1 MKPINAMKNVPKVH
15 MASPMLAGILYASI
29 WLALGALLL
38 STMLRFG
45 SMQETQLPLYSLIVH
60 GFASLAGGFV
70 SGKRSGMRGWY
81 YGGLLGFAYGLLIL
95 LVSFLSMNTGISG
108 RTFTMLIETVICG
121 ALGGMVGVNMK
132 RS

>member
-29 WLALGALLL
+29 WLALGAILL
-38 STMLRFG
+38 STMLRWG

-60 GFASLAGGFV
+60 GCASLAGGFV
-70 SGKRSGMRGWY
+70 SGRRSGMRGWY
-81 YGGLLGFAYGLLIL
+81 YGGMLGIAYGLLIL
-95 LVSFLSMNTGISG
+95 LVSFLSTNTGISG
-108 RTFTMLIETVICG
+108 RTFTMLIETLLCG
-121 ALGGMVGVNMK
+121 AFGGMIGVNTK